1 MRHFRS
7 FVRYALCA
15 PWDLVVLALS
25 PLICLAG
32 GARPKLSRGVVWL
45 EVRDGSLIARRWRY
59 STTLGHVV
67 LMQPGLCDSEVADH
81 ELVHVRQYEGAVCSV
96 WLAVAAF
103 SIGGL
108 WSPWLAPAVVALLA
122 PWWSYAGA
130 SLAAF
135 LRDERPYL
143 DNSFE
148 RHARAE
154 VLACGQLE
162 S

>member
-15 PWDLVVLALS
+15 PWDLVLLS
-25 PLICLAG
+25 LTPLFWLAG
-32 GARPKLSRGVVWL
+32 GARPRLSRGVVWL
-45 EVRDGSLIARRWRY
+45 EVREGSLIHRRWRY

-67 LMQPGLCDSEVADH
+67 LMQPGLFETEVADH

-96 WLAVAAF
+96 WLAGAAF
-103 SIGGL
+103 FVGSFLAL
-108 WSPWLAPAVVALLA
+108 WLGATLVALLA